1 MILELIEYLTTDCPR
16 PARRLGYLKEAV
28 AIHARRRR
36 LGPVWDDHLERS
48 RAVITDAI
56 ARCPRRRTALVI
68 GSGLLLDI
76 PLAELAAGF
85 DRVLLADLVHL
96 RAARRTAAHY
106 GNVELVTADVTG
118 FVGDLE
124 HRVAAG
130 WRGDPVPVSDAF
142 LDVADLDLV
151 VSANVMAQLAIFPA
165 AAMQRRAGLDGDAL
179 DTFCRTVVQR
189 HLDYLGRFDAMVCL
203 ITERRRE
210 AFDRNG
216 GRLTDQDALFGV
228 SLPEGGAEWSWTLA
242 PLGEVNK
249 DYGIR
254 NRVVGYCEFPPL
266 GS

>member
-1 MILELIEYLTTDCPR
+1 MIFELIEYLTTDCPR

-36 LGPVWDDHLERS
+36 LGPAWDDHLERT
-48 RAVITDAI
+48 RAVIIEAI
-56 ARCPRRRTALVI
+56 ARCSRRRTALVI

-76 PLAELAAGF
+76 PLAELADGF

-96 RAARRTAAHY
+96 RAARRTTARH

-118 FVGDLE
+118 FVDELE

-142 LDVADLDLV
+142 LNVADLDLV

-179 DTFCRTVVQR
+179 DAFCRDVVQR
-189 HLDYLGRFDAMVCL
+189 HLDYLGRFDASVCL

-210 AFDRNG
+210 AFDKNG

-242 PLGEVNK
+242 PLGEVNR

-254 NRVVGYCEFPPL
+254 NRVVGYCDFPPL
-266 GS
+266 RS